1 MNRGWGTHHWLG
13 GSRRCGPSVNRRLR
27 FVLDQGDDWN
37 GIRLF
42 ESFSRL
48 LFVLEEEIEDVLRLV
63 RVGTVW
69 GRRGRSQTISTDWN
83 ATVPKIAELR
93 LESPAQVLIS
103 EMIDRSIVQNKSVS
117 HDETRMR
124 NNQARRMSI
133 HSSLTQDKRNDVS
146 AM

>member
-1 MNRGWGTHHWLG
+1 M
-13 GSRRCGPSVNRRLR
+13 NRRLR

-42 ESFSRL
+42 ESFARL

-117 HDETRMR
+117 HDDETRKR

-146 AM
+146 SM